1 MSAAEPWSQS
11 SWLQISTRAGLT
23 CMTFAPAPNARR
35 GSSEAGYTTPDV
47 PIEKNKSQAPEAA
60 KPALQAASGSISP
73 NHTTPGLMY
82 PLHASHRGGSRRQPS
97 TGKSSEGRG
106 AMWALPQSMHL
117 GE

>member
-1 MSAAEPWSQS
+1 
-11 SWLQISTRAGLT
+11 
-23 CMTFAPAPNARR
+23 MTFAPAPNACK
-35 GSSEAGYTTPDV
+35 GSSAAGYTTPDV

-60 KPALQAASGSISP
+60 KPAFQAASGSISP

-82 PLHASHRGGSRRQPS
+82 PLHASHRGGSSRQPS
-97 TGKSSEGRG
+97 TGKSSEETG